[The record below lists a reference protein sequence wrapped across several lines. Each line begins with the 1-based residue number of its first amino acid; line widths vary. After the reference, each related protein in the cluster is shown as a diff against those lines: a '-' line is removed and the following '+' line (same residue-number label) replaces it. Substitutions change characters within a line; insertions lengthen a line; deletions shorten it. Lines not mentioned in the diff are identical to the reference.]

1 LIKRKA
7 MVKKIRWIR
16 RETNVKGG
24 REEDVKK

>member
-1 LIKRKA
+1 